1 MARSA
6 AAQADLRAAVLAVR
20 KYGCA
25 PPTHLGLLATPI
37 GPFVTLAMRLAGP
50 ATMPQ

>member
-20 KYGCA
+20 RYGCA
-25 PPTHLGLLATPI
+25 PPTHLDLLATPI
-37 GPFVTLAMRLAGP
+37 GPFVRLANKLAGP
-50 ATMPQ
+50 ATICP